1 MRKVLVPTDFSACA
15 NNAVAFAVQ
24 SAKAIPLEITLL
36 HSFELM
42 GSVYT
47 DYMGINK
54 EFNQMQLDEIS
65 KRLYD
70 QGAAIEKEL
79 GQPVK
84 IKVITEALGKAIL
97 QATEENKF
105 DLIIM
110 GTVGAGESRNRFWST
125 KTGAEIGKAE
135 TPILVIPQ
143 EYQWQKPA
151 NILFATNHFEHD
163 EAILDPIFELA
174 GIFGAKVQVAIF
186 TDEDDDSPYTFLDH
200 AHTTPNYE
208 KALKKLH
215 PESSVS
221 TVQLFGLEFSETL
234 QRYIDENRIDLL
246 VMVNYHKTLWDRFFH
261 PSMTRQMS
269 YHTKIPLLALPSQQ
283 EEWRQ

>member
-1 MRKVLVPTDFSACA
+1 
-15 NNAVAFAVQ
+15 
-24 SAKAIPLEITLL
+24 
-36 HSFELM
+36 
-42 GSVYT
+42 
-47 DYMGINK
+47 
-54 EFNQMQLDEIS
+54 
-65 KRLYD
+65 
-70 QGAAIEKEL
+70 
-79 GQPVK
+79 
-84 IKVITEALGKAIL
+84 
-97 QATEENKF
+97 
-105 DLIIM
+105 
-110 GTVGAGESRNRFWST
+110 
-125 KTGAEIGKAE
+125 
-135 TPILVIPQ
+135 
-143 EYQWQKPA
+143 
-151 NILFATNHFEHD
+151 
-163 EAILDPIFELA
+163 LA

-234 QRYIDENRIDLL
+234 QRYIDENKIDLL